1 MHNEKLIRTALKYE
15 VYNNID
21 ESLEIV
27 GQFLYDEGLSDTADI
42 FGSTA
47 MCFSD
52 DDHDLPLVIKLLN
65 KLGYEIKE

>member
-21 ESLEIV
+21 ESLDII
-27 GQFLYDEGLSDTADI
+27 GQFLYDEGLSDTPKI

-52 DDHDLPLVIKLLN
+52 NDHDLELVIKLLN
-65 KLGYEIKE
+65 RLGYEIKE